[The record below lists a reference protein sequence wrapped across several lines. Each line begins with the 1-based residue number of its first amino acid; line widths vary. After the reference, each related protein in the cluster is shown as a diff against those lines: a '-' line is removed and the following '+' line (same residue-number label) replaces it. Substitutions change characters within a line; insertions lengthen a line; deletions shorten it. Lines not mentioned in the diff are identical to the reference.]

1 MIRDLLGK
9 KVSEVTEIL
18 ISLSL
23 FLYWQNHS

>member
-23 FLYWQNHS
+23 PLYWQNHS